1 MEAKNLVIRRKRKN
15 RKVSRGDNKIQR
27 KGWTS
32 GADADCKASLGMSA
46 LKQFRAAFKHS
57 AFYLGVSALTKQSQA
72 AIKHLV
78 AILECHKQS
87 QAPNGDM
94 EEEVKL
100 AVPGARWRQ

>member
-1 MEAKNLVIRRKRKN
+1 M
-15 RKVSRGDNKIQR
+15 QR

-32 GADADCKASLGMSA
+32 GADADYRILATYLGMSA
-46 LKQFRAAFKHS
+46 LKLSRAAFKHS
-57 AFYLGVSALTKQSQA
+57 AVHLGVPALTSQSQE

-100 AVPGARWRQ
+100 P

>member
-1 MEAKNLVIRRKRKN
+1 MIENRERSRRN
-15 RKVSRGDNKIQR
+15 NKIQR

-32 GADADCKASLGMSA
+32 GVDADSRLLATYLGMSA
-46 LKQFRAAFKHS
+46 LKLSLAAFKHS
-57 AFYLGVSALTKQSQA
+57 AVYLGVPALTSQSQE

-87 QAPNGDM
+87 QAPDRDM

-100 AVPGARWRQ
+100 P

>member
-1 MEAKNLVIRRKRKN
+1 MREN
-15 RKVSRGDNKIQR
+15 REGSRGHNKIQR

-32 GADADCKASLGMSA
+32 GADADYRLLATYLGMLA
-46 LKQFRAAFKHS
+46 LKLSQAAFKHF
-57 AFYLGVSALTKQSQA
+57 AVYLGVPALTSQSQE

-100 AVPGARWRQ
+100 P

>member
-1 MEAKNLVIRRKRKN
+1 MREN
-15 RKVSRGDNKIQR
+15 REGSRGHNKIQR

-32 GADADCKASLGMSA
+32 GANADYRLLIAYLGMWT
-46 LKQFRAAFKHS
+46 LKLSQAAFIQS
-57 AFYLGVSALTKQSQA
+57 TVYLGVPALTSQSQE

-100 AVPGARWRQ
+100 P